1 MSAHSQSAL
10 KKRIAILGSTGSIG
24 RQALEVIAAHADVFE
39 VELLTANGNIELLE
53 KQVRQFTPATAVVTD
68 KEKYKIFKENIA
80 DIPVKAFA
88 GIESVE
94 QAVQSDSIDIVLTA
108 MVGYAGLLPTIAAI
122 KSKKTIALANKET
135 LVVAGKIITALADDN
150 GVRIYPVDSEHSA
163 IFQCLAG
170 EFHNPI
176 EKIYLTA
183 SGGPFRGKSKKE
195 LEQVTLAQALKHPNW
210 SMGAKIT
217 VDSATMM
224 NKGLEMIEA
233 KWLFG
238 LQPHQIHVVVHPQS
252 IIHSVVQFTDGSMKA
267 QMGLPDMK
275 LPILYALS
283 FPHRLKTDFK
293 RFNFLDYP
301 QLTFEK
307 PDTEV
312 FSALLLAE
320 EAMKKD
326 GNMPCILNAANE
338 VAVAAFLK
346 EKISFF
352 QIPGIAE
359 QLMSKITY
367 IEKPSL
373 EDLIAT
379 DKETRLQTE
388 LLLTKKN

>member
-24 RQALEVIAAHADVFE
+24 RQALEVIAAHAEVFE

-80 DIPVKAFA
+80 DIPVKVFA
-88 GIESVE
+88 GIESAE

-135 LVVAGKIITALADDN
+135 LVVAGKIITALAEEN

-183 SGGPFRGKSKKE
+183 SGGPFRGKSQKE

-238 LQPHQIHVVVHPQS
+238 LKPHQIHVIVHPQS

-293 RFNFLDYP
+293 RFSFLDYP